1 MTALEGLLDDY
12 TFRSVS
18 DTDRDKKF
26 EELMKTFL
34 RTDEEWAAT
43 FDAVWSWDEWPGRQ
57 GPAHEI
63 DLVARE
69 RATANLVAVRCAF
82 YDPSRPLSKPDIA
95 PFLSASNR
103 PPFTARLVVATTDAW
118 DADIDDAIQHE
129 EKPVR
134 RVGLTR
140 MLGSSVD
147 WTQFGSRT
155 VAVARRARS

>member
-12 TFRSVS
+12 TFRSES
-18 DTDRDKKF
+18 DTERDKKF

-34 RTDEEWAAT
+34 RTDAAWAAT
-43 FDAVWSWDEWPGRQ
+43 FDAVWSWDEWPGHE
-57 GPAHEI
+57 GPADGI

-69 RATANLVAVRCAF
+69 HDTANLVAVLCAF
-82 YDPSRPLSKPDIA
+82 YDPSQPLSKPDIA

-118 DADIDDAIQHE
+118 DNDIDEAIRNE

-134 RVGLTR
+134 RVGLTQ
-140 MLGSSVD
+140 MLDSSVD
-147 WTQFGSRT
+147 WSQFGPKS
-155 VAVARRARS
+155 VAVARRART